1 MKKSKWNLIIDA
13 IMFISMMAL
22 IGVGLLTKYVLLT
35 GQKKWDKFG
44 NNYEFSWL
52 GLDRQGWNDI
62 HFILGLVLI
71 GLLVLHI
78 LLHWKMTI
86 GIYKSLIKSR
96 GMRIFIGWFILILS
110 LLLVFFFYLVEPVVE
125 DSTVH
130 FRNRNPELNSQNI
143 HNEVIPVEENT
154 NEMITAK
161 PAEKTHA
168 EEIHHEH
175 NPNIEIIGSMTLD
188 EIYSKY
194 AVPADYIKKQLNI
207 PISTS
212 NNERLGRLRRSYG
225 FTMNR
230 IEEIID
236 LYQKQ
241 NNTKH

>member
-44 NNYEFSWL
+44 NNCEFSWL

-62 HFILGLVLI
+62 HFILGLVLV

-86 GIYKSLIKSR
+86 GIYKSLIKNR
-96 GMRIFIGWFILILS
+96 GLRILIGWFILFLS

-130 FRNRNPELNSQNI
+130 FRNRNPEVNSQI
-143 HNEVIPVEENT
+143 IQNEVVPVKEGK
-154 NEMITAK
+154 NELITEKPAAK
-161 PAEKTHA
+161 PV

-175 NPNIEIIGSMTLD
+175 NPNIEVIGSMTLD

-194 AVPADYIKKQLNI
+194 AVPADYIKKELNI

-225 FTMNR
+225 FTMSR

-241 NNTKH
+241 NNIKN